1 MRISRDA
8 RKIGMILGILGL
20 SLLFYSAL
28 AAAERPTVIA
38 WRAEEPLVIDGDLG
52 EWNTSSPIV
61 LKDEEQLIRHGH
73 VWMGPDDLSAEVY
86 VMWDEENLYIGAN
99 IVEDTPFGA
108 IAMLPIDGNDNI
120 ALYFSTN
127 PQADPDRIEY
137 ETTDWRVIMVL
148 DNYYWDTG
156 IDRSMV
162 KDKQLFWS
170 RGMDGGESV
179 LAGYEA
185 AAIETAVGYTFEAKI
200 PWQNFTNSS
209 IPLYT
214 PREGDRISFNVVITD
229 IDYPCPGT
237 EYVPQIA
244 WTGDYTLN
252 QNPSVWG
259 ILVFK

>member
-1 MRISRDA
+1 
-8 RKIGMILGILGL
+8 
-20 SLLFYSAL
+20 
-28 AAAERPTVIA
+28 
-38 WRAEEPLVIDGDLG
+38 
-52 EWNTSSPIV
+52 
-61 LKDEEQLIRHGH
+61 
-73 VWMGPDDLSAEVY
+73 
-86 VMWDEENLYIGAN
+86 
-99 IVEDTPFGA
+99 
-108 IAMLPIDGNDNI
+108 
-120 ALYFSTN
+120 
-127 PQADPDRIEY
+127 
-137 ETTDWRVIMVL
+137 MVL